1 MTYGGVSI
9 SFLHLQTQLIPYHSV
24 DLSQIKQP
32 WPRLFVSLVS
42 ERQVRKEGGG
52 RQNKEELV
60 LMTLILGPFFIC
72 QSVEWHYTSLSQF
85 ICFLSYLQH
94 ERPRPPH
101 LKANDICQHLSRK
114 TKVREMEWHLSPPCS
129 CLGHVPPPTH
139 MNHINANWSFV
150 IFAQWPTFPAHANR
164 MQPSHEAAATFALAQ
179 MNDFAFKLFVW
190 CNLLALCWIKE
201 CSIMLF
207 IWCKVTPTQTGL
219 LWCCSG
225 LTFPKYWGACPQMS
239 DHFLLCGS
247 CSCLCSRGPRA
258 WKVKPMQSYSFFLMD
273 FGWPE

>member
-1 MTYGGVSI
+1 MPVCRMA
-9 SFLHLQTQLIPYHSV
+9 LH
-24 DLSQIKQP
+24 
-32 WPRLFVSLVS
+32 VSLPVHLLSLLSPTWEAQTPPS
-42 ERQVRKEGGG
+42 EGQWYLSAPFQEDEGEGNG
-52 RQNKEELV
+52 
-60 LMTLILGPFFIC
+60 MAFI
-72 QSVEWHYTSLSQF
+72 
-85 ICFLSYLQH
+85 
-94 ERPRPPH
+94 
-101 LKANDICQHLSRK
+101 
-114 TKVREMEWHLSPPCS
+114 PPCS

-219 LWCCSG
+219 LSCCSG